1 MTPADFN
8 SLNVTIRPG
17 VVVMDAPPELGDG
30 VWRAR
35 HESASVGAFP
45 PGWWAHR
52 TEREG
57 HGLLCSTAGRFAT
70 EADARFWC
78 RAFNGGTAEEQARA
92 RQLAE
97 PVPGF

>member
-35 HESASVGAFP
+35 HEPASVGAFP
-45 PGWWAHR
+45 PGW
-52 TEREG
+52 
-57 HGLLCSTAGRFAT
+57 
-70 EADARFWC
+70 
-78 RAFNGGTAEEQARA
+78 
-92 RQLAE
+92 
-97 PVPGF
+97 